1 MKELNFLQTN
11 EFLIPSSTGEYTP
24 TNITTVYEVDSDL
37 EETNP
42 ELVDELDDNGIQ
54 LIYSLGIKE
63 APHAYHELLKQLT
76 DILNSGF
83 IGDDD
88 FYDYLPDLVNQ
99 MQHIAFCHNH
109 NCPEDSLPIENIE
122 KLIEHYDKK
131 NGIDPKT
138 GSLYYQCD
146 FSENHLIEEQQLIQR
161 ILKEFP
167 EDQQ

>member
-1 MKELNFLQTN
+1 MKELNFLQTS

-99 MQHIAFCHNH
+99 MQHIAFLYNH
-109 NCPEDSLPIENIE
+109 NCSEDSLPIENIE
-122 KLIEHYDKK
+122 NLLREFDKRKGEEETFYD
-131 NGIDPKT
+131 
-138 GSLYYQCD
+138 QCE
-146 FSENHLIEEQQLIQR
+146 FSEDHLIKEQQLIQR

>member
-1 MKELNFLQTN
+1 MNNLNFLSTS

-54 LIYSLGIKE
+54 LIYSLNIKE
-63 APHAYHELLKQLT
+63 APHAYAELLKQLT
-76 DILNSGF
+76 DILDSGF

-99 MQHIAFCHNH
+99 MQHIAFCYFY
-109 NCPEDSLPIENIE
+109 NCPEDLLPIENVS
-122 KLIEHYDKK
+122 KLIEQFDKQK
-131 NGIDPKT
+131 GEEETLLN
-138 GSLYYQCD
+138 QCD
-146 FSENHLIEEQQLIQR
+146 FSEDHLIEEQKTIR
-161 ILKEFP
+161 EILKEFP
-167 EDQQ
+167 NDQQ

>member
-1 MKELNFLQTN
+1 MKELNFLQTS

-54 LIYSLGIKE
+54 LIYSIGIKE

-76 DILNSGF
+76 DTLNSDF

-88 FYDYLPDLVNQ
+88 FFDYLPDLVNQ
-99 MQHIAFCHNH
+99 MQHIAFCYNH

-122 KLIEHYDKK
+122 NLLREFDKRKGEQETLYD
-131 NGIDPKT
+131 
-138 GSLYYQCD
+138 QCE
-146 FSENHLIEEQQLIQR
+146 FSEDHLINEQQLIQR

>member
-1 MKELNFLQTN
+1 MKELNFLQTS

-76 DILNSGF
+76 DILNSSF

-99 MQHIAFCHNH
+99 MQHIAFCYNH
-109 NCPEDSLPIENIE
+109 NWPEDSLPIENIE
-122 KLIEHYDKK
+122 NLLREFDKRKGEHETLLD
-131 NGIDPKT
+131 
-138 GSLYYQCD
+138 QCD
-146 FSENHLIEEQQLIQR
+146 FSEDHLIEEQQLIQR